1 MWNYGKAE
9 SRTPNFNTNYPRSIC
24 TAKVIG
30 REVSNE
36 LGCQSTDIYYMKPS
50 VLIRDHSFVMFRQ
63 EGLSLQTKN
72 KRIYSAIYHIAITA
86 LLSDEFVIANAG
98 VDVELRYGHYRRFF
112 TVPVDTTI
120 YQQFTTGS
128 S

>member
-1 MWNYGKAE
+1 MERRKAE
-9 SRTPNFNTNYPRSIC
+9 LQISTQIIHAPFC
-24 TAKVIG
+24 TAQVIG

-72 KRIYSAIYHIAITA
+72 KRIYSAIYNIAITA

-98 VDVELRYGHYRRFF
+98 VDVELRYGLYRCEL
-112 TVPVDTTI
+112 DAI
-120 YQQFTTGS
+120 L
-128 S
+128 